1 MNKKLSTKEL
11 LIVGVCLIILGDLA
25 GSYLGSAGGL
35 LSGLVV
41 LGGFI
46 CLLVA
51 PFNIKKRNN
60 GKIDSSKQISSIS
73 RKWGD
78 LE

>member
-1 MNKKLSTKEL
+1 MNKKLSAKEL
-11 LIVGVCLIILGDLA
+11 LIIGVCLIILGSLA
-25 GSYLGSAGGL
+25 DSYLDSVGDL
-35 LSGLVV
+35 LSVSL
-41 LGGFI
+41 LLCGFI

-60 GKIDSSKQISSIS
+60 GKIDSSKQISSTS

>member
-11 LIVGVCLIILGDLA
+11 LIVGVCLIILGGLA